1 VVRVLVPVHTSSR
14 GAAYLHESIS
24 VLTLCDLYCLGDAM
38 ARGRKYPRV
47 VSASHSNRRQPQ
59 WDANCDPSG
68 AEAGTGVGAAV
79 GQRNRVSAIRSN
91 IRIDMDAEKGERDFI
106 IGTPLMRMSTG
117 RPVGNEEWT
126 QSDEE
131 VAKEEEK
138 EREDEDEEGNVGR
151 GVVIIAATNR
161 LEDIDPAVVR
171 RFESRVYVGVPEHDT
186 RMAMVTAFLRYGMCV
201 LIINHSLALES
212 IDRACH
218 VKSR

>member
-1 VVRVLVPVHTSSR
+1 MKMRITVVVSVLVPVHTSSR
-14 GAAYLHESIS
+14 GVAYLHRSIS
-24 VLTLCDLYCLGDAM
+24 VLTLCNLYCLGDTVD
-38 ARGRKYPRV
+38 RGRKYPRV

-59 WDANCDPSG
+59 WDANSDPSG
-68 AEAGTGVGAAV
+68 AGAGVGAAV
-79 GQRNRVSAIRSN
+79 GQRNRVSGIRSN
-91 IRIDMDAEKGERDFI
+91 IRIDMDAEKGEKDFI
-106 IGTPLMRMSTG
+106 IGTPLMRMNTG

-131 VAKEEEK
+131 IATEEEK
-138 EREDEDEEGNVGR
+138 EREEDEEGSVGR

-201 LIINHSLALES
+201 LIIA
-212 IDRACH
+212 
-218 VKSR
+218 

>member
-1 VVRVLVPVHTSSR
+1 M
-14 GAAYLHESIS
+14 
-24 VLTLCDLYCLGDAM
+24 D
-38 ARGRKYPRV
+38 RGRKYPRV

-59 WDANCDPSG
+59 WDASCDPSG
-68 AEAGTGVGAAV
+68 AEAGAGVAV

-91 IRIDMDAEKGERDFI
+91 IRIDMDAEKGEKDFI
-106 IGTPLMRMSTG
+106 IGTPLMRMNTG

-131 VAKEEEK
+131 IATEEEMGK
-138 EREDEDEEGNVGR
+138 EDEDEEGNVGR

-186 RMAMVTAFLRYGMCV
+186 RMAMVTAFLRYDMCV
-201 LIINHSLALES
+201 QIIA
-212 IDRACH
+212 
-218 VKSR
+218 